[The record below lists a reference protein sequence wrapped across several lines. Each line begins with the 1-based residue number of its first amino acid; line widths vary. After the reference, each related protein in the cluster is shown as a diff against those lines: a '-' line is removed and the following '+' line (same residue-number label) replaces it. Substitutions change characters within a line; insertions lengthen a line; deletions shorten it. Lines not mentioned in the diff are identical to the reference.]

1 LTCLT
6 GGIYHVLLFGVGGF
20 LDQFLTGV
28 FLTPLGWL
36 PAGTIFR
43 VIPLG
48 LAGFRTL
55 CSDALAIVSNDIV

>member
-1 LTCLT
+1 M
-6 GGIYHVLLFGVGGF
+6 LLFGVGGF